1 MPPNTSRTHAEHGAT
16 EAVLELR
23 DVARSYGGV
32 PVLGPVGL
40 TVGTGRCVVVTGGN
54 GSGKSTLLRLA
65 AGRERPTAGT
75 VLLDGAEM
83 DGDRRQVR
91 SAVATVIDTD
101 AFYPDLT
108 VREHLMLVALAHG
121 GGKAA
126 PETVAAALAAHH
138 LTDRAEVPPSAL
150 SSGQRQQMLLAAAF
164 VRPHRLLILDEP
176 EQRLDAGARRELAAR
191 LVRHKARGVALLV
204 ATHHAPLVAVLADQ
218 VVRLG
223 DGGQED
229 PADPADPKGPAGGG
243 AGEDDAGGEG
253 DAAGEASG
261 GDDADGGGG
270 GREAAAG
277 DRG

>member
-1 MPPNTSRTHAEHGAT
+1 MPPNTSRTHAEQGASA
-16 EAVLELR
+16 AVLELR

-40 TVGTGRCVVVTGGN
+40 TVHKGRCVVVTGGN

-65 AGRERPTAGT
+65 AGRERPTKGT
-75 VLLDGAEM
+75 VRLDGAEM

-121 GGKAA
+121 GGGAA
-126 PETVAAALAAHH
+126 PETVSAALAAHH

-191 LVRHKARGVALLV
+191 LVRHKAHGVALLV
-204 ATHHAPLVAVLADQ
+204 ATHHAPLVAALADR

-223 DGGQED
+223 DDGQED
-229 PADPADPKGPAGGG
+229 PPDPEGPAGGG
-243 AGEDDAGGEG
+243 AGED

-261 GDDADGGGG
+261 GDDADRGGG